1 MRKVISVRTD
11 PLGKWAIESGQ
22 RTFKF
27 LKKEY
32 DFERGDAITF
42 HCRMNGMDVL
52 VQGIYEVTKTDYG
65 REGPCALISFR
76 RIKDYEYK

>member
-27 LKKEY
+27 LKKDY
-32 DFERGDAITF
+32 DFERGDAIAF
-42 HCRMNGMDVL
+42 RCRMDGTDVL
-52 VQGIYEVTKTDYG
+52 VQGVYEVTKADYG
-65 REGPCALISFR
+65 KEGPCALISFR
-76 RIKDYEYK
+76 KMRDYEDK